1 MIHLFFP
8 TKKQQLPLKHKK
20 KHTSHFPVS
29 FEPWNLRRFQPTL
42 APSSPTW
49 LCAIFKVR
57 RVEFEAKAVDKACE
71 IENDV
76 RWMRCWKGK
85 FHVSNKITKN
95 WLERWW
101 IKIDLVK
108 LIYHRSTYSNAI
120 TNMSWCH
127 YSARSS
133 LQNPDSCKGN
143 LGLDYSSIILLKYH
157 NRRDFLEKHKPPFEK
172 SETYSDSWWKKSQT
186 TTWDGAK
193 TR

>member
-1 MIHLFFP
+1 MILYDRLFFA
-8 TKKQQLPLKHKK
+8 TKKTQTTFKTLKK

-57 RVEFEAKAVDKACE
+57 RVEFEAKAVDKACFWE
-71 IENDV
+71 WRSKDE
-76 RWMRCWKGK
+76 MLQGK
-85 FHVSNKITKN
+85 IPCFKQNLTKN

-101 IKIDLVK
+101 IKIDLMK

-127 YSARSS
+127 YSAGSRR
-133 LQNPDSCKGN
+133 QNPDSCKGN
-143 LGLDYSSIILLKYH
+143 LGLEYSSIILLKYH
-157 NRRDFLEKHKPPFEK
+157 NRRDFL
-172 SETYSDSWWKKSQT
+172 
-186 TTWDGAK
+186 
-193 TR
+193 